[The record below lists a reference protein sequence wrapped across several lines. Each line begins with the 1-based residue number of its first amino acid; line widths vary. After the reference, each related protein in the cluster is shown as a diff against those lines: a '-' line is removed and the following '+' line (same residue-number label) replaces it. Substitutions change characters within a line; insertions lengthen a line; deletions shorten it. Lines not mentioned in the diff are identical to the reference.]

1 MQTEIVKKETTTTRR
16 VPIQQNW
23 FDYHLDAIVYSFMLI
38 GATARVKPGDKKDGS
53 QSFLYL
59 SQSKYKK
66 LRPTI
71 RKIIGKTARQVGQ
84 RVQKLI
90 DAGYVK
96 YDEQTKQ
103 YTFPFDYN
111 QNYYIVSTDVL
122 AYLCT
127 VSNPFVVKIYFYLA
141 DKYKFK
147 KDYRFTLTQL
157 RKMLGYS
164 GSANSRV
171 NDLIKIALSSL
182 SVMKFIEYKKVY
194 VKVPGNQTDR
204 PVEEFQ
210 IIHVVGKKL
219 PKIIEDQLINN
230 LSLENKNIVKLLT
243 DS

>member
-1 MQTEIVKKETTTTRR
+1 MTTEIVKQETRRR
-16 VPIQQNW
+16 VPLQQNW
-23 FDYHLDAIVYSFMLI
+23 FDYHLDTIVYSFMLV
-38 GATARVKPGDKKDGS
+38 GATARIKPGDKTDGS

-66 LRPTI
+66 LRPMI
-71 RKIIGKTARQVGQ
+71 KQVIGKTARQVGE

-90 DAGYVK
+90 DAGYIK
-96 YDEQTKQ
+96 YNEQAKQ

-111 QNYYIVSTDVL
+111 EKYYIVSTDVL

-147 KDYRFTLTQL
+147 KDYKFTLTQL

-171 NDLIKIALSSL
+171 NDLIKLALSSL

-194 VKVPGNQTDR
+194 AKVPGNQTNR
-204 PVEEFQ
+204 PVEQFQ
-210 IIHVVGKKL
+210 LIHVVGKQL
-219 PKIIEDQLINN
+219 PKVIKNELVNN
-230 LSLENKNIVKLLT
+230 LSLEGKSIVKLLT
-243 DS
+243 GD

>member
-1 MQTEIVKKETTTTRR
+1 MTTEIIKQETTRR

-23 FDYHLDAIVYSFMLI
+23 FDYHLDTIVYSFMLA
-38 GATARVKPGDKKDGS
+38 GATARIKPGDKTDGS

-66 LRPTI
+66 LRPMI
-71 RKIIGKTARQVGQ
+71 RQVIGKTARQVGE

-90 DAGYVK
+90 DAGYIK
-96 YDEQTKQ
+96 YDQQARQ
-103 YTFPFDYN
+103 YTFPFNYN
-111 QNYYIVSTDVL
+111 EKYYIVSTDVL

-147 KDYRFTLTQL
+147 KDYKFTLTQL

-194 VKVPGNQTDR
+194 AKVPGNQTNR

-210 IIHVVGKKL
+210 LIHVVGKQL
-219 PKIIEDQLINN
+219 PKIIKNELVNN
-230 LSLENKNIVKLLT
+230 LSLESKSIVKLLT
-243 DS
+243 GD

>member
-1 MQTEIVKKETTTTRR
+1 MPTEIIKQDTTRR

-23 FDYHLDAIVYSFMLI
+23 FDYHLDTIVYSFMLV
-38 GATARVKPGDKKDGS
+38 GATARIKPGDKQDGS

-71 RKIIGKTARQVGQ
+71 KQVIGKTARQVGE

-90 DAGYVK
+90 DAGYIN
-96 YDEQTKQ
+96 YNPQAKQ

-111 QNYYIVSTDVL
+111 EKYYIVSTDVL

-141 DKYKFK
+141 DRYKFK
-147 KDYRFTLTQL
+147 KDYKFTLTQL

-171 NDLIKIALSSL
+171 NDLIKLALSSL
-182 SVMKFIEYKKVY
+182 SVMKFVEYKKVY
-194 VKVPGNQTDR
+194 AKVPGNQTNR

-210 IIHVVGKKL
+210 LIHVVGKQL
-219 PKIIEDQLINN
+219 PKVIENELVNN
-230 LSLENKNIVKLLT
+230 LSLESKSIVKLLT
-243 DS
+243 DD

>member
-1 MQTEIVKKETTTTRR
+1 MTTEIIKQEKTTRR

-23 FDYHLDAIVYSFMLI
+23 FDYHLDTIVYSFMLA
-38 GATARVKPGDKKDGS
+38 GATARVKPGDKTDGS

-66 LRPTI
+66 LRPMI
-71 RKIIGKTARQVGQ
+71 RQVIGKTARQVGE

-90 DAGYVK
+90 DAGYIK
-96 YDEQTKQ
+96 YDQQARQ
-103 YTFPFDYN
+103 YTFPFNYN
-111 QNYYIVSTDVL
+111 EKYYIVSTDVL

-147 KDYRFTLTQL
+147 KDYKFTLTQL

-194 VKVPGNQTDR
+194 AKVPGNQTNR

-210 IIHVVGKKL
+210 LIHVVGKQL
-219 PKIIEDQLINN
+219 PKIIKNELVNN
-230 LSLENKNIVKLLT
+230 LSLESKSIVKLLT
-243 DS
+243 GD